1 MNQFQHLHFPR
12 DKRIAVIESSWFHDI
27 VRQGTDAF
35 VERMA
40 EAGLTRSS
48 IDVVTAPGA
57 FEIPLKAKRL
67 AKSGKYAAIVGC
79 ALVADGGIYRHDF
92 VSSTVIQGLMDVQ
105 LMTDV
110 PVFSVVLTPHH
121 FHEHQEHQEFFH
133 KHFVVKGRSAADA
146 VVQTFEEEEAFMK
159 LVA

>member
-1 MNQFQHLHFPR
+1 MNQFHFPR
-12 DKRIAVIESSWFHDI
+12 GKRIAVIESGWFHDI
-27 VRQGTDAF
+27 VKQGTEAF
-35 VERMA
+35 LERLSQ
-40 EAGLTRSS
+40 AGIPRSS
-48 IDVVTAPGA
+48 VDVVTAPGA

-67 AKSGKYAAIVGC
+67 AKSGNYAAIVGC

-92 VSSTVIQGLMDVQ
+92 VSATVIQGLMDVQ

-133 KHFVVKGRSAADA
+133 RHFLVKGKSAAEA
-146 VVQTFEEEEAFMK
+146 VIQTFEDEGDFSK

>member
-1 MNQFQHLHFPR
+1 MNQLHFPR
-12 DKRIAVIESSWFHDI
+12 GKRIAVIESHWFHDI
-27 VRQGTDAF
+27 VRQGTNAF
-35 VERMA
+35 VERMS
-40 EAGLTRSS
+40 EAGIPSSS

-110 PVFSVVLTPHH
+110 PVFSVVLTPHTSTNT
-121 FHEHQEHQEFFH
+121 
-133 KHFVVKGRSAADA
+133 KSTRSSSTNTSWSRDGQR
-146 VVQTFEEEEAFMK
+146 QTLSSRPSK
-159 LVA
+159 KRKRS